1 MGDWAL
7 VTGAS
12 SGIGEAFARELAFRG
27 RPVVVV
33 ARRLDRLERL
43 VAEFGGRDRARAIDV
58 DLAPAGGVSR
68 LLGCLESAGLSV
80 DLLVNNAGL
89 GHNGAFSG
97 QPEAALEAMLD
108 VNVRALVALT
118 RALLPSMVARGQ
130 GSIVNVASMSSFQ
143 PVPYL
148 AVYAATKAFVL
159 SFSEA
164 LSVELAGTGVAV
176 QALCPGN
183 IPTEFQEVA
192 GTRGAAYDRQTPATS
207 AAAVA
212 RASLDRLASP
222 IVIPAWR
229 DRLTVA
235 ALRAAPRALV
245 RRVAGSLF
253 RPR

>member
-1 MGDWAL
+1 MAGWAL

-12 SGIGEAFARELAFRG
+12 SGIGEAFARELAARE

-33 ARRLDRLERL
+33 ARRRDRLERL
-43 VAEFGGRDRARAIDV
+43 AGELGGPDRARPIDV
-58 DLAPAGGVSR
+58 DLAAVGGVPALTSR
-68 LLGCLESAGLSV
+68 LRSEGLEI

-89 GHNGAFSG
+89 GHNGAFG
-97 QPEAALEAMLD
+97 AQPEAALEAMLD
-108 VNVRALVALT
+108 VNVRALVTLT
-118 RALLPSMVARGQ
+118 RALLPPMLARRQ
-130 GSIVNVASMSSFQ
+130 GGIVNVASMSSFQ

-164 LSVELAGTGVAV
+164 LSVELAGTGVSV

-183 IPTEFQEVA
+183 IPTEFQDVA
-192 GTRGAAYDRQTPATS
+192 GTRGAAYDRQTPPTS

-222 IVIPAWR
+222 IVIPALR
-229 DRLTVA
+229 DRWTVA

-245 RRVAGSLF
+245 RRVAGNLF